1 MAEVFLVAL
10 GFLLNA
16 LLPYQI
22 VKYDLQ
28 RLSGERL
35 SRAWN
40 PASFWSAVIVFGPL
54 SIPVHFAK
62 TRRSFWG
69 LALGLGLGMGA
80 ILCAGAVEAGVGWAL
95 GVD

>member
-10 GFLLNA
+10 GFVLNA
-16 LLPYQI
+16 LLPYLI
-22 VKYDLQ
+22 VKHDLRQ
-28 RLSGERL
+28 LSGERL

-40 PASFWSAVIVFGPL
+40 QASFWSAVIVFGPL
-54 SIPVHFAK
+54 SIPVHFTK

-80 ILCAGAVEAGVGWAL
+80 ILCAGVVEAGVGWAL

>member
-10 GFLLNA
+10 SFVLNA
-16 LLPYQI
+16 LLPYLI
-22 VKYDLQ
+22 VKFDLQ
-28 RLSGERL
+28 HLSGESL

-40 PASFWSAVIVFGPL
+40 QASFWSAVIVFGPL

-69 LALGLGLGMGA
+69 LALGLGLGIGA
-80 ILCAGAVEAGVGWAL
+80 FLCVALVVEGIGWVL